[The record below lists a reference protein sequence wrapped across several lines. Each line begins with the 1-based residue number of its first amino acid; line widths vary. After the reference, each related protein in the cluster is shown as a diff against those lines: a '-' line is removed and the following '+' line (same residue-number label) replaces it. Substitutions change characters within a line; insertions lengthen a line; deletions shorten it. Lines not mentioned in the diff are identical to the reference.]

1 MSFRKNAAGKMPM
14 SLLEAAVTLNTKAET
29 WQGSGDTDTFYIL
42 IASLVLAFV
51 AFVILMRVRF

>member
-1 MSFRKNAAGKMPM
+1 M
-14 SLLEAAVTLNTKAET
+14 SLVEAAVTLSTKAET
-29 WQGSGDTDTFYIL
+29 WQGSGDTDTLYIL